1 MKHVFHR
8 SPKVRKTVFRDAHA
22 PSTVG
27 VAIETDETEV
37 LERNKQIR
45 NAELM
50 RRGDRFNLVDD
61 QAEVV
66 VAFQFPTVAD
76 YNLARL
82 RYPTEFAQLEEGG
95 QVAERAGERLAFLMP
110 QYVTAV
116 VRGDSRRR
124 SKHAR

>member
-1 MKHVFHR
+1 MKHTFYNDG
-8 SPKVRKTVFRDAHA
+8 KVTKTVIRDAHA
-22 PSTVG
+22 PEVVG
-27 VAIETDETEV
+27 VRVETDETEV

-95 QVAERAGERLAFLMP
+95 QAAERAGERLAFLMP

-116 VRGDSRRR
+116 VRGDARRR
-124 SKHAR
+124 QPHAR